1 MIYGYA
7 RVSTQDQSLHLQTD
21 ALKEAGCENIF
32 TEKASAAKERPVLA
46 QLIETMTK
54 GDTLIVWKLDRLA
67 RSLRDLINMV
77 NGFKERGIK
86 FSSLQD
92 NIETK
97 TPQGRLFFNIIASLA
112 EFEREL
118 IRERTNAG
126 LTAARARGRK
136 GGRPL
141 GLSAAATKTALAA
154 HSLYQDRELTIDNIM
169 EQLGIGSKETFYKY
183 VRHIEAQK
191 EAKRTSTELL

>member
-1 MIYGYA
+1 
-7 RVSTQDQSLHLQTD
+7 
-21 ALKEAGCENIF
+21 
-32 TEKASAAKERPVLA
+32 
-46 QLIETMTK
+46 MTK
-54 GDTLIVWKLDRLA
+54 GDTLIVWNLDWLA

-77 NGFKERGIK
+77 NSFKKKGIK

-92 NIETK
+92 NIENK
-97 TPQGRLFFNIIASLA
+97 TPQGRLFFNIMASLA
-112 EFEREL
+112 EFEREI

-136 GGRPL
+136 GGRPR
-141 GLSAAATKTALAA
+141 GLSPAANKTALAA

-183 VRHIEAQK
+183 VRHVEAHK
-191 EAKRTSTELL
+191 EAKRTHT